1 MKTKTKKT
9 LKWIGI
15 VLGSLI
21 LIVVSLGI
29 YVYSLIPKYKGE
41 CPPLQTFLFTK
52 PKTNLLMEGKYIYK
66 PATELAAMIRNHEA
80 TSYDIVKEFIAN
92 IKNNNYKYNA
102 IVWLRENEALEE
114 AIKADEAVARGD
126 SLPILHGVPV
136 TVKEMFWVK
145 GLTNN
150 LNAKMMGGFIAP
162 EDGAL
167 VKQLKKSGAIILGTS
182 NVPFMLGDFQTY
194 GEIYPTCNN
203 PYDTTKTPGGSSGGS
218 AAALAAGFTP
228 LELGSDLGGS
238 ISVPSAF
245 CGVYGLKTTFGTLNM
260 TQGTGPDTIT
270 KYSRFAMGV
279 PGPMART
286 AEDIELMWLA
296 LRETPIDQRFQQETK
311 WQQSSDK
318 ELNQYRIGWT
328 DDWQSAKVGNDV
340 KEKLHLIITLL
351 NEQGTYT
358 EKNVPELNTDM
369 QKSFFKSY
377 ALMFAENQPWIMR
390 KLISMDFSKFD
401 DGSTDMTA
409 FYDAMNNPGEENW
422 KQWQQ
427 ENAVLIEAWEKYFKK
442 FNFVIC
448 PVTYGAAFN
457 KCKLG
462 TPIETTEGKIAY
474 SFYSIP
480 YSIVFAATGHPAV
493 TIPVGFN
500 KEGLPIG
507 VQIVGSYYSEPEL
520 LHFTKLVEKLL
531 LKFQKANNILK

>member
-1 MKTKTKKT
+1 MKPKTKKI

-15 VLGSLI
+15 AFGSLL
-21 LIVVSLGI
+21 LIVISLGI
-29 YVYSLIPKYKGE
+29 YVYSLIPKYEGK
-41 CPPLQTFLFTK
+41 CPPLQTFLFAK
-52 PKTNLLMEGKYIYK
+52 PNTNLPMEGKYIYK
-66 PATELAAMIRNHEA
+66 SATELASMIRKHEA

-114 AIKADEAVARGD
+114 AKKADEAVARGD

-167 VKQLKKSGAIILGTS
+167 VQQLKKSGAIIIGTS
-182 NVPFMLGDFQTY
+182 NVPYMLGDFQTY

-218 AAALAAGFTP
+218 ASALAAGFTP

-286 AEDIELMWLA
+286 AEDLELMWLA
-296 LRETPIDQRFQQETK
+296 LQETPIDKRFQKQTQ
-311 WQQSSDK
+311 WQLASNK
-318 ELNQYRIGWT
+318 ELAQYKIGWT
-328 DDWQSAKVGNDV
+328 DDWQSAKVGNEV
-340 KEKLHLIITLL
+340 KEKLKLIVKLL

-358 EKNVPELNTDM
+358 EKSVPELNSDM
-369 QKSFFKSY
+369 QKSFLKSY

-390 KLISMDFSKFD
+390 QLISMDFSKFD
-401 DGSTDMTA
+401 DGSTDMSS
-409 FYDAMNNPGEENW
+409 FYDAINKPGDENW

-427 ENAVLIEAWEKYFKK
+427 ENAVLIEAWESYFKK
-442 FNFVIC
+442 FDFVIC
-448 PVTYGAAFN
+448 PVTYGAAFT
-457 KCKLG
+457 KCELG
-462 TPIETTEGKIAY
+462 TPIETAEGKIAY
-474 SFYSIP
+474 TFYSFP
-480 YSIVFAATGHPAV
+480 YSIVFAATGHPSV

-507 VQIVGSYYSEPEL
+507 VQIAGSYYSEPEL
-520 LHFTKLVEKLL
+520 LHFTKLIEKLL
-531 LKFQKANNILK
+531 PKFQKPNKL

>member
-1 MKTKTKKT
+1 MKTKTKT
-9 LKWIGI
+9 ILKWTGI
-15 VLGSLI
+15 VLGSLL
-21 LIVVSLGI
+21 LIIISLGV
-29 YVYSLIPKYKGE
+29 YVNSLIPKYEGE
-41 CPPLQTFLFTK
+41 CPPLQTFLFAR
-52 PKTNLLMEGKYIYK
+52 PETNLPMEGKYIYK
-66 PATELAAMIRNHEA
+66 SATELAAMIHNHEA
-80 TSYDIVKEFIAN
+80 TSYDIVQEFIAN

-102 IVWLRENEALEE
+102 IVWLREHEALAE
-114 AIKADEAVARGD
+114 AKKADEAVSRGD
-126 SLPILHGVPV
+126 SLPILHGIPV

-150 LNAKMMGGFIAP
+150 LNSKMMGGFIAP

-167 VKQLKKSGAIILGTS
+167 VSQLKKSGAIILGTS

-245 CGVYGLKTTFGTLNM
+245 CGVFGLKTTFGTLNI

-270 KYSRFAMGV
+270 KYSRFGMGV

-286 AEDIELMWLA
+286 AEDLERMWLA
-296 LRETPIDQRFQQETK
+296 LRETSIDQRFQHETK
-311 WQQSSDK
+311 WQQASDK
-318 ELNQYRIGWT
+318 KLNEYRIGWT
-328 DDWQSAKVGNDV
+328 DDWQSAKVGEDV
-340 KEKLHLIITLL
+340 KAKLQLVINLL
-351 NEQGTYT
+351 MEQGTYT
-358 EKNVPELNTDM
+358 EKKIPALNTEM
-369 QKSFFKSY
+369 QNSFFKAY

-401 DGSTDMTA
+401 DGSTDVSA
-409 FYDAMNNPGEENW
+409 FYDAMNHPGDENW
-422 KQWQQ
+422 KQWEQK
-427 ENAVLIEAWEKYFKK
+427 NAGLIETWENYFKD
-442 FNFVIC
+442 FDFVIC
-448 PVTYGAAFN
+448 PVTYGPAFT

-462 TPIETTEGKIAY
+462 SPIETGEGKVAY
-474 SFYSIP
+474 SSYLIP
-480 YSIVFAATGHPAV
+480 YSVVFAATGHPSV
-493 TIPVGFN
+493 TIPVGLN

-531 LKFQKANNILK
+531 PKFQKPNDL